1 MLLGFQEDSIMR
13 RKNNLKI
20 VLLLLAVLAG
30 NIAWAAPDGP
40 AAGGKAISDPATV
53 TPDYRIGSGD
63 VLQIN
68 VWKEP
73 EASVPAAVVRSDGR
87 ISVPLLKD
95 VEVQGLTTA
104 EVEKRLTEKFVGL
117 IPGADVTVLVR
128 ETRSKKVYLLGAVKR
143 EGPLMLVGPLT
154 VLQAIAEAGGFTDFA
169 KPKKIYVIRP
179 ENGRQVRLPFDY
191 EAVIKGLNPEKDLP
205 LMANDVVYIPK

>member
-1 MLLGFQEDSIMR
+1 MR
-13 RKNNLKI
+13 RKTNLKL
-20 VLLLLAVLAG
+20 VLPLLAALLG
-30 NIAWAAPDGP
+30 NITWAAPDGP
-40 AAGGKAISDPATV
+40 PTMKKDSAAPAAV
-53 TPDYRIGSGD
+53 APDYLIGPGD

-73 EASVPAAVVRSDGR
+73 EASVPSAIVRSDGR
-87 ISVPLLKD
+87 ISVPLVKD

-128 ETRSKKVYLLGAVKR
+128 ETRSKKVYLLGAVKK
-143 EGPLMLVGPLT
+143 EGPLMLHGPLT

-169 KPKKIYVIRP
+169 KVKKIYVIRP

-191 EAVIKGLNPEKDLP
+191 EGVIKGGHPEKDLP
-205 LMANDVVYIPK
+205 LIANDVIYVPK